1 MPRKKQPKSAVV
13 ASTKLSVKAEDGE
26 RQPSEQ
32 GTNTDGTATESLT
45 SPTTVT
51 TSTTRMKKRKRKN
64 FDEAEDDSF
73 VLPHERKTEAGG
85 YAHTNLSKSK
95 ISKANTGNTP
105 WNKGRNRSSA
115 DRAKI
120 ASGVRARNRAQLLK
134 KLKKLGLSEDE
145 WNLKK
150 KEIKYL
156 RERVRRAK
164 ATNSKHKAALA
175 EKQLAEMLKATG
187 KQVKKRTKTSEAS
200 KQANISL
207 CSEFGSFVEGVLDSS
222 MFSFHLLL
230 HFLPRPPFV
239 YRASRMMRTRQ
250 IQMLLNPLKSMTK
263 KRTRKRRRTMRT
275 NHQKMHSTQKLF
287 LPEMSS
293 LTPIPW
299 EEVHLGL
306 SPTIK
311 RAQQVDLVG

>member
-1 MPRKKQPKSAVV
+1 MPRKKQPKSAVAV
-13 ASTKLSVKAEDGE
+13 ASAVLSLKAEDGE

-32 GTNTDGTATESLT
+32 GTNTEGATTESSASHTTATS
-45 SPTTVT
+45 
-51 TSTTRMKKRKRKN
+51 STTRKKKRKRKN

-105 WNKGRNRSSA
+105 WNKGRIRSSA

-187 KQVKKRTKTSEAS
+187 KGKEVKKYTKRSQAS
-200 KQANISL
+200 KRFPFN
-207 CSEFGSFVEGVLDSS
+207 EF
-222 MFSFHLLL
+222 
-230 HFLPRPPFV
+230 
-239 YRASRMMRTRQ
+239 
-250 IQMLLNPLKSMTK
+250 
-263 KRTRKRRRTMRT
+263 
-275 NHQKMHSTQKLF
+275 
-287 LPEMSS
+287 
-293 LTPIPW
+293 PW
-299 EEVHLGL
+299 
-306 SPTIK
+306 
-311 RAQQVDLVG
+311 